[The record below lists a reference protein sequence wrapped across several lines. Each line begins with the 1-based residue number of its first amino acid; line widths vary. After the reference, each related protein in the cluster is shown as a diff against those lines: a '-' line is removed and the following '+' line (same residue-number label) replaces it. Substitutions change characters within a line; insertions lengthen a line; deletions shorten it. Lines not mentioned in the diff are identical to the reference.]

1 MERIKNLDRYPK
13 GLLLLLITMAV
24 VFGVIYAIV
33 TSRVGF
39 LYNDVIL
46 VPETDNGVVSYT
58 GTIQG
63 QECRFTVTDDKTVI
77 FYCME
82 KVYGPYTVKDDPSA
96 IPDDDVLRDVMTGV
110 EIKKE
115 ETVIFRGGVYLVD
128 GFWTIVSQDGKDAG
142 YSFTMEYTDGTVID
156 WEGNVVDPMEP
167 SVSDILTLVEGPT
180 LTKKGSWLIWAMGVF
195 LSAMTAGYILFAE
208 ELFRWKLAFRIQNP
222 EDAEPSDWE
231 ISTRYFGWTLLT
243 IMTLV
248 IYVAGLR
255 V

>member
-1 MERIKNLDRYPK
+1 MERIKNLNRYQK
-13 GLLLLLITMAV
+13 GILLLLITMAV

-128 GFWTIVSQDGKDAG
+128 SFWTMVSQDGSNSG
-142 YSFTMEYTDGTVID
+142 FSVTMEYSDGTALD

-231 ISTRYFGWTLLT
+231 ISTRYFSWTLLT
-243 IMTLV
+243 IMAAV
-248 IYVAGLR
+248 VYVGGLR